1 MILLVLVVTGV
12 VADGG
17 AHEHHHAEHHGHGD
31 QAVRNAINKLDQQF
45 LYLLSSITSR
55 TSLYHL
61 SFSSLIPHISSNIR
75 IVKYFLYLYTTTC
88 LSELSLHIL
97 ELLDI

>member
-17 AHEHHHAEHHGHGD
+17 AHDHHHAEHHGHGD

-55 TSLYHL
+55 TL
-61 SFSSLIPHISSNIR
+61 
-75 IVKYFLYLYTTTC
+75 
-88 LSELSLHIL
+88 
-97 ELLDI
+97 